1 MSAENGKKIV
11 LGIGAYLILKSVL
24 NLIFHSKCGLFDFVC
39 CICRSAGDANS
50 LYFVYSSRLFGYCIP
65 NEHRKQSCQY
75 RQQLDLPGGRLVG
88 CWMCGTAGVAKGCP
102 RLFQIRTFL

>member
-1 MSAENGKKIV
+1 MSAENRAWNRRLLDSEVCAEFDFG
-11 LGIGAYLILKSVL
+11 
-24 NLIFHSKCGLFDFVC
+24 IFHSKCGLFDFVC

-75 RQQLDLPGGRLVG
+75 RRQLDLPGGRLVG

-102 RLFQIRTFL
+102 RLFQIRTLL